1 MLRPCLLAFLWALP
15 ALPLSINKTEH
26 VVKWTGYTNQAAL
39 ERHLKELAK
48 EAPDIASTFSLG
60 QSEQVSIGR
69 TLVNIGEHWVK
80 QKQNIDGMHLKGR
93 ELFGLK
99 LAVGAGERPLLRLI
113 SIR

>member
-1 MLRPCLLAFLWALP
+1 MLRPCLLAFLWAFP

-60 QSEQVSIGR
+60 QSEQVI
-69 TLVNIGEHWVK
+69 
-80 QKQNIDGMHLKGR
+80 
-93 ELFGLK
+93 
-99 LAVGAGERPLLRLI
+99 
-113 SIR
+113 IRYS

>member
-1 MLRPCLLAFLWALP
+1 M
-15 ALPLSINKTEH
+15 
-26 VVKWTGYTNQAAL
+26 TGYRDQADL

-60 QSEQVSIGR
+60 QSEQV
-69 TLVNIGEHWVK
+69 K

-99 LAVGAGERPLLRLI
+99 LGAGERPLLRLI

>member
-1 MLRPCLLAFLWALP
+1 M
-15 ALPLSINKTEH
+15 
-26 VVKWTGYTNQAAL
+26 

-48 EAPDIASTFSLG
+48 EAPDIASIFSLG
-60 QSEQVSIGR
+60 QSEQ
-69 TLVNIGEHWVK
+69 VK